1 MSSVVD
7 LTTLALAVLGFTSLL
22 ISVVAVGLSTKSR
35 VLKDRVQALEES
47 VRTTSTAPTP
57 KSIVL
62 EPQYYESCPHCN
74 SSDQT
79 TKFCGDCG
87 FSLLATENPV
97 PVATIVHVP
106 NPAPVVAPVQSV
118 QQYVPPAPV
127 SAPTSQSF
135 KCDLCGRTDFKSEQ
149 GLRTHQWKSHKG
161 QFKTPE
167 MVRVQPLTP
176 LLSPLT
182 PVQPQTEVVQQN
194 QSPPMVSP
202 EILAKIRSGEIQV

>member
-7 LTTLALAVLGFTSLL
+7 LTTLALASLGFTSLL

-47 VRTTSTAPTP
+47 VRTTSAAPTP

-62 EPQYYESCPHCN
+62 EPQYYESCPRCN
-74 SSDQT
+74 SPGQT

-87 FSLLATENPV
+87 FSLLATENPAATVPVPNPV
-97 PVATIVHVP
+97 PVAT
-106 NPAPVVAPVQSV
+106 VVPVQNV
-118 QQYVPPAPV
+118 QYAPPAPT
-127 SAPTSQSF
+127 PQSF

-161 QFKTPE
+161 QFKAPE
-167 MVRVQPLTP
+167 MVRVQP

-182 PVQPQTEVVQQN
+182 PVQPQTVVEQN